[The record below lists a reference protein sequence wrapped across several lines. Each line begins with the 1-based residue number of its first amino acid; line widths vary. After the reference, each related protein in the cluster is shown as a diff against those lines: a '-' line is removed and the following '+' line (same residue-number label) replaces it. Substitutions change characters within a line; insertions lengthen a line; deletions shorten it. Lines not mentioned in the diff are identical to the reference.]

1 MNRLV
6 LLGLGVAVL
15 ALVPSA
21 ASADAGFSDPICF
34 QATGPV
40 RAYFDKTKDP
50 ATTLE
55 DAIAYAQKVVD
66 AYDACAAEKLSRG
79 EVETLQYAHLSAARY
94 DYVIG
99 GWQHLGGNDGLARIA
114 LQAAVKLAQDIIDW
128 HPDSQLWYASNDVN
142 IGSGSWHNSYA
153 NGVSKYRTDAIGVR
167 DAALKAISLLDK
179 PAEPAAPAPAATG
192 K

>member
-1 MNRLV
+1 MKRLAAFGF
-6 LLGLGVAVL
+6 GLAAL
-15 ALVPSA
+15 ALAPSA
-21 ASADAGFSDPICF
+21 VRAESTFSDTTCV
-34 QATGPV
+34 QATAPV

-50 ATTLE
+50 STTLE
-55 DAIAYAQKVVD
+55 DAVAYAQKVVD
-66 AYDACAAEKLSRG
+66 AYDQCAAEKRERG
-79 EVETLQYAHLSAARY
+79 EIETLQYAHLSAARY

-99 GWQHLGGNDGLARIA
+99 GWQHLGGNDGLARTA

-153 NGVSKYRTDAIGVR
+153 NGVSKYHQEAIEVR
-167 DAALKAISLLDK
+167 DAALKSIGLLDK
-179 PAEPAAPAPAATG
+179 PAAPAPAPTG